1 MIASEGTEGA
11 MLETQYPL
19 LLRKDSITI
28 HPKL

>member
-1 MIASEGTEGA
+1 MTESEGTDGA
-11 MLETQYPL
+11 MLETEYPL